1 MDKQLKEI
9 EKLEGYSGISGY
21 AVYFKNKQQFEWLKQ
36 QVEEVSYLKRE
47 RNACEKL
54 YDKEHEWAAYLA
66 RENQRYKEALEDIA
80 RWDEMLY
87 STSEVGIKARQALK
101 GESE

>member
-66 RENQRYKEALEDIA
+66 RENQRYKEAVKKAIGACRYTNLEVYGILFEA
-80 RWDEMLY
+80 MKDERN
-87 STSEVGIKARQALK
+87 V
-101 GESE
+101 